1 MVTSIVKSVQDILEQ
16 TKSQVLVEIIFP
28 VALQAIMG
36 VEGNDDLAIV
46 PDVGGGEG
54 CSTAGGCATWPFM
67 KMNDLNVLQN
77 IIDMVESGDKE
88 MTLKAHLPPDRLR
101 GKSINGVKAMDL
113 GVESIM
119 YMKDF
124 MIQKEL

>member
-1 MVTSIVKSVQDILEQ
+1 MSHIINNNAGGGGGVVGSTSDILRFIASHAMRAATAATPGSTEQLRFILGTEAGMVTSIVKSVQDILEQ

-54 CSTAGGCATWPFM
+54 CSTAGGCAT
-67 KMNDLNVLQN
+67 
-77 IIDMVESGDKE
+77 
-88 MTLKAHLPPDRLR
+88 
-101 GKSINGVKAMDL
+101 
-113 GVESIM
+113 
-119 YMKDF
+119 
-124 MIQKEL
+124 